1 MQTNRGLRSGTIR
14 AGEAAARPSYG
25 QLLLFGSGD
34 FACNLYWQSVTLY
47 LLFFYTDVLE
57 MAPGIAGL
65 VYMAGAIWDGVA
77 DVLVGILAQN
87 GRYGY
92 RRLIGWAAVPLG
104 IAFVMLHV
112 APGHWVGGMAG
123 VALAAQLAFRAL
135 YALVN
140 IPYAAWSTRISQDSR
155 DRTIVAGARMVF
167 GAAAATVVALGLPWI
182 AGRVGGGAMSVA
194 GYAAAAAIF
203 AAVATPLLLLVA
215 ATTPEAI
222 PAGAARRP
230 AIAACARALAGNRA
244 FVTLNMAM
252 AAGGIAAT
260 LLNQSVLY
268 YYRHVVGDMAGG
280 AATLALMG
288 VAGAGVVPL
297 WTLIATRIG
306 TRSAW
311 FAAAAFGVACATVFA
326 MVPGGATVA
335 RLFLIGMQI
344 AFAGFSLAGWAMLP
358 DTVDHGEAA
367 TGIRVEAMAFGVSAL
382 VQKMAIA
389 AAVLTIGTVYEA
401 IGYGGTGAAG
411 VATTTG
417 ITWLMIAGPA
427 VAIAGSVA
435 AMAANPLRRGVHA
448 AAMADLHRRRGGGDR
463 QASTNS
469 PATPSA

>member
-1 MQTNRGLRSGTIR
+1 MQTNRGIRSGTIR

-25 QLLLFGSGD
+25 RLLLFGSGD

-47 LLFFYTDVLE
+47 LLFFYTDVLG
-57 MAPGIAGL
+57 MAPGVAGL

-92 RRLIGWAAVPLG
+92 RRLIGWAALPLG

-112 APGHWVGGMAG
+112 APGHWVGGMVGA
-123 VALAAQLAFRAL
+123 ALAAQLAFRAL

-140 IPYAAWSTRISQDSR
+140 IPYAAWSTRISQHSR
-155 DRTIVAGARMVF
+155 DRTIVAGGRMVF
-167 GAAAATVVALGLPWI
+167 GAAAATVV
-182 AGRVGGGAMSVA
+182 
-194 GYAAAAAIF
+194 

-311 FAAAAFGVACATVFA
+311 FAAAAPNTMRPPAT
-326 MVPGGATVA
+326 MVRS
-335 RLFLIGMQI
+335 RLCWL
-344 AFAGFSLAGWAMLP
+344 
-358 DTVDHGEAA
+358 
-367 TGIRVEAMAFGVSAL
+367 IRVL
-382 VQKMAIA
+382 
-389 AAVLTIGTVYEA
+389 
-401 IGYGGTGAAG
+401 
-411 VATTTG
+411 
-417 ITWLMIAGPA
+417 
-427 VAIAGSVA
+427 
-435 AMAANPLRRGVHA
+435 HA
-448 AAMADLHRRRGGGDR
+448 A
-463 QASTNS
+463 
-469 PATPSA
+469 